1 MSIDKVRGSALKR
14 TFSGPSKTV
23 TVEPSKVPRAPP
35 VTMVPPRARVPE
47 PDETDLPREP
57 SGVG

>member
-1 MSIDKVRGSALKR
+1 MSIDKVRGRALKR
-14 TFSGPSKTV
+14 TFPGPSKTI

-35 VTMVPPRARVPE
+35 LPMVPLCARVPE